1 MFGEDP
7 GWLCGE
13 FWWEELG
20 VLLEDFVNEVES
32 VVPVVGV
39 FGECPGDV
47 VGVLLGDEGFGEVF

>member
-1 MFGEDP
+1 M
-7 GWLCGE
+7 
-13 FWWEELG
+13 
-20 VLLEDFVNEVES
+20 LLEDFVNEVES